1 MNKTKIIVVEDN
13 IVYCE
18 YVCNMLSREGYRNMK
33 AYHLSTAKKHLQQ
46 ATDND
51 IVVADL
57 RLPDGSGIDLLCWM
71 RKEGKMQPFIIM
83 TDYAEVNTAVE
94 SMKLGSIDYIPK
106 QLVEDKLVPLIRSIL
121 KERQA
126 GQRRMPV
133 FARDGSAFQKIMH
146 RIRLV
151 AATDMSVMIF
161 GENGTGKEHI
171 AHLLHDKSKR
181 AGKPFVAVDCG
192 SLSKELAPSA
202 FFGHVKGAFT
212 GADNA
217 KKGYFHEA
225 EGGTL
230 FLDEVGNLALE
241 TQQMLLRAIQERRYR
256 PVGDK
261 ADRNFNVRIIAAT
274 NEDLEVSVN
283 EKRFRQ
289 DLLYRLHDFGIT
301 VPPLRDCQ
309 EDIMPLAEFFREIAN
324 NELEC
329 KVSGFSSEARKA
341 LLTHS
346 WPGNVREL
354 RQKIMDVTLEDGL
367 KRLPG
372 VDVSKNGGISYMG
385 KPISQFNIEGM
396 DLLGGKYNLATR
408 NIPADYVTNVEIV
421 RNHHS
426 RRVEKDVPSNEVSM
440 NIKLSNKAKFKPF
453 GQEEAG
459 AGYMED
465 GDDRLQALLGL
476 TGMMFTNKFQTIC
489 SVKGGNYKGFARAD
503 MYDHFGGSDVSTRAT
518 SLFGGFDGGAP
529 PQGQY
534 LYQRNGMATVNGIL
548 RTDSFTTM
556 KVNADYCYHRA
567 THDISQSTTYL
578 ADGGDYV
585 NVSEQTSPLTK
596 IHLPKLS
603 MNYLKNADRV
613 YLSETF
619 VLKGKFEQ
627 NEGDVVAN
635 QQSVEQ
641 RRKTSSFE
649 LGNELFWMG
658 RTEKGARRHVHANVS
673 FKRTPTLR
681 LSFSQDG
688 TDYGQTAQSSTLS
701 MNVGSSFQIPIGKSF
716 RLNLP
721 VSVSAMYDD
730 LETYRMATGDQN
742 DIRGWAFTP
751 TLNPG
756 FEIHSKNRRFYL
768 SAGIGAALKGL
779 YYNKLNY
786 TKPVLNPSMGINYT
800 FSANSKLSFST
811 GYTTSI
817 GDMMTLL
824 TEPMQVD
831 YRSVRTSS
839 GIIGESNTW
848 HTSGDWKWQLP
859 MQYFTLSLAATHSEG
874 KQNTLTSQSVSGIDV
889 SSTAL
894 LRDSRSRSTSFSAS
908 VTKNIPTLFA
918 KLGADGS
925 YSFGSGE
932 QAISSSMGGGQEE
945 ATVIDTRTN
954 SYALHGNATITPV
967 PWLELRYDIN
977 YGWSR
982 SRYSEESNTTTSLT
996 HSGAVHIFPI
1006 ATLDLSL
1013 DYDHV
1018 RRQLTA
1024 DQYKRMSLFNA
1035 SAQYKWKRLVLR
1047 LELDNLLNQR
1057 HYAYTIFNGINTY
1070 TYDYALCGRTALLR
1084 ATFKL

>member
-1 MNKTKIIVVEDN
+1 MVLAVHASAQMRVTGRV
-13 IVYCE
+13 
-18 YVCNMLSREGYRNMK
+18 
-33 AYHLSTAKKHLQQ
+33 
-46 ATDND
+46 
-51 IVVADL
+51 
-57 RLPDGSGIDLLCWM
+57 IDLQN
-71 RKEGKMQPFIIM
+71 KPVSDVI
-83 TDYAEVNTAVE
+83 V
-94 SMKLGSIDYIPK
+94 
-106 QLVEDKLVPLIRSIL
+106 KLVSGSKTLAFTSTNAKGEYSLELKNAPSGEVSLQFTHISYEKESERLTFKEKAVKVDMVLTPKAVSL
-121 KERQA
+121 KE
-126 GQRRMPV
+126 V
-133 FARDGSAFQKIMH
+133 T
-146 RIRLV
+146 V
-151 AATDMSVMIF
+151 
-161 GENGTGKEHI
+161 
-171 AHLLHDKSKR
+171 
-181 AGKPFVAVDCG
+181 KPD
-192 SLSKELAPSA
+192 P
-202 FFGHVKGAFT
+202 
-212 GADNA
+212 
-217 KKGYFHEA
+217 
-225 EGGTL
+225 
-230 FLDEVGNLALE
+230 
-241 TQQMLLRAIQERRYR
+241 
-256 PVGDK
+256 
-261 ADRNFNVRIIAAT
+261 
-274 NEDLEVSVN
+274 
-283 EKRFRQ
+283 
-289 DLLYRLHDFGIT
+289 
-301 VPPLRDCQ
+301 
-309 EDIMPLAEFFREIAN
+309 
-324 NELEC
+324 
-329 KVSGFSSEARKA
+329 
-341 LLTHS
+341 
-346 WPGNVREL
+346 L
-354 RQKIMDVTLEDGL
+354 RQKGDTLSHNLASFLGKGDVTLEDGL

-372 VDVSKNGGISYMG
+372 VDVSQNGGISYMG

-503 MYDHFGGSDVSTRAT
+503 MFDHFGGSDVSTRAT

-534 LYQRNGMATVNGIL
+534 LYQRNGMATLNGIL

-556 KVNADYCYHRA
+556 KVNADYSYHRA

-578 ADGGDYV
+578 AEGGNYV
-585 NVSEQTSPLTK
+585 TVSEQTSPITK

-603 MNYLKNADRV
+603 VNYLKNADRV

-619 VLKGKFEQ
+619 VLKGKFEE
-627 NEGDVVAN
+627 NEGDVIVNGAL
-635 QQSVEQ
+635 VEQ
-641 RRKTSSFE
+641 GRKTSSFE
-649 LGNELFWMG
+649 VGNELFWMG

-673 FKRTPTLR
+673 FRRTPTLR
-681 LSFSQDG
+681 LSFNSLPYG
-688 TDYGQTAQSSTLS
+688 GRLEGAYGQTAQSSTLS

-730 LETYRMATGDQN
+730 LETYRTANGEMN

-756 FEIHSKNRRFYL
+756 FEIHSRNRRFYL

-779 YYNKLNY
+779 YYNRRNSESHPSSLEDGRVVTEEGKANKLNY

-824 TEPMQVD
+824 TEAMQVD

-859 MQYFTLSLAATHSEG
+859 MQYFTLSLAASHSEG

-894 LRDSRSRSTSFSAS
+894 LRDSRSRSTSFSIAA
-908 VTKNIPTLFA
+908 TKNIPSLFA

-932 QAISSSMGGGQEE
+932 QAISSSMGGGQEG

-982 SRYSEESNTTTSLT
+982 SRYSEESNTTTSLS

-1006 ATLDLSL
+1006 AALDLSL

-1024 DQYKRMSLFNA
+1024 DQYKHMSLFNA
-1035 SAQYKWKRLVLR
+1035 SAQYKWKQCVLR
-1047 LELDNLLNQR
+1047 LELTNLLNQR
-1057 HYAYTIFNGINTY
+1057 SYSYTIFNGINTY
-1070 TYDYALCGRTALLR
+1070 TYDYTLCGRTAILR

>member
-1 MNKTKIIVVEDN
+1 MVLAVHASAQMRVTGRV
-13 IVYCE
+13 
-18 YVCNMLSREGYRNMK
+18 
-33 AYHLSTAKKHLQQ
+33 
-46 ATDND
+46 
-51 IVVADL
+51 
-57 RLPDGSGIDLLCWM
+57 IDLQNKPVSDVIVKMVSGTKTLAFTSTNAKGEYALELKSAPNGEVSLQFTHISYE
-71 RKEGKMQPFIIM
+71 KESERL
-83 TDYAEVNTAVE
+83 T
-94 SMKLGSIDYIPK
+94 
-106 QLVEDKLVPLIRSIL
+106 L
-121 KERQA
+121 KERLTK
-126 GQRRMPV
+126 V
-133 FARDGSAFQKIMH
+133 
-146 RIRLV
+146 
-151 AATDMSVMIF
+151 DMVL
-161 GENGTGKEHI
+161 TPK
-171 AHLLHDKSKR
+171 
-181 AGKPFVAVDCG
+181 
-192 SLSKELAPSA
+192 
-202 FFGHVKGAFT
+202 
-212 GADNA
+212 
-217 KKGYFHEA
+217 
-225 EGGTL
+225 
-230 FLDEVGNLALE
+230 
-241 TQQMLLRAIQERRYR
+241 
-256 PVGDK
+256 
-261 ADRNFNVRIIAAT
+261 
-274 NEDLEVSVN
+274 EVSLKEV
-283 EKRFRQ
+283 
-289 DLLYRLHDFGIT
+289 T
-301 VPPLRDCQ
+301 VKPDP
-309 EDIMPLAEFFREIAN
+309 
-324 NELEC
+324 
-329 KVSGFSSEARKA
+329 
-341 LLTHS
+341 
-346 WPGNVREL
+346 L
-354 RQKIMDVTLEDGL
+354 RQKGDTLSHNLASFLGKGDVTLEDGL

-372 VDVSKNGGISYMG
+372 VDVSQNGGISYMG

-408 NIPADYVTNVEIV
+408 NIPADYVTQVEIV

-465 GDDRLQALLGL
+465 GNDKLQALLGL

-503 MYDHFGGSDVSTRAT
+503 MFDHFGGSDVSTRAT

-529 PQGQY
+529 PQGEY
-534 LYQRNGMATVNGIL
+534 LYQRNGMATLNGIL

-556 KVNADYCYHRA
+556 KVNADYSYHRA

-578 ADGGDYV
+578 AEGGNYV
-585 NVSEQTSPLTK
+585 TVSEQTSPITK

-603 MNYLKNADRV
+603 VNYLKNADRV

-635 QQSVEQ
+635 GALVAQ

-649 LGNELFWMG
+649 VGNELFWMG

-681 LSFSQDG
+681 LSFVSDG
-688 TDYGQTAQSSTLS
+688 NGYGQTAQSSTLS
-701 MNVGSSFQIPIGKSF
+701 MNVGSSFQIPIGKTF

-730 LETYRMATGDQN
+730 VETNREAPHSAPEGATIDSQQGNVSPSGDERGAS
-742 DIRGWAFTP
+742 IRGWAFTP

-756 FEIHSKNRRFYL
+756 FEIHSRNRRFYL

-848 HTSGDWKWQLP
+848 HTSGEWKWQLP
-859 MQYFTLSLAATHSEG
+859 MQYFTLSLAANHSEG

-908 VTKNIPTLFA
+908 VTKNIPSLFA

-932 QAISSSMGGGQEE
+932 QAVNE
-945 ATVIDTRTN
+945 TVIDTRSN

-982 SRYSEESNTTTSLT
+982 SRYSEERNTTTSLT
-996 HSGAVHIFPI
+996 HSGAIHVFPI

-1018 RRQLTA
+1018 RRQLTT
-1024 DQYKRMSLFNA
+1024 DQYKHMSLFNA

-1070 TYDYALCGRTALLR
+1070 TYDYTLCGRTVMLR

>member
-1 MNKTKIIVVEDN
+1 MQRLLYIILYIALTVHASAQVR
-13 IVYCE
+13 VTGR
-18 YVCNMLSREGYRNMK
+18 V
-33 AYHLSTAKKHLQQ
+33 
-46 ATDND
+46 
-51 IVVADL
+51 
-57 RLPDGSGIDLLCWM
+57 IDLQNKPVNDVIVKMVIGTKTLAFTSTNAKGEYALEVKSAPTGEVTLQFNHISYE
-71 RKEGKMQPFIIM
+71 KESERV
-83 TDYAEVNTAVE
+83 T
-94 SMKLGSIDYIPK
+94 
-106 QLVEDKLVPLIRSIL
+106 L
-121 KERQA
+121 KER
-126 GQRRMPV
+126 V
-133 FARDGSAFQKIMH
+133 TK
-146 RIRLV
+146 V
-151 AATDMSVMIF
+151 
-161 GENGTGKEHI
+161 N
-171 AHLLHDKSKR
+171 
-181 AGKPFVAVDCG
+181 
-192 SLSKELAPSA
+192 
-202 FFGHVKGAFT
+202 
-212 GADNA
+212 
-217 KKGYFHEA
+217 
-225 EGGTL
+225 
-230 FLDEVGNLALE
+230 
-241 TQQMLLRAIQERRYR
+241 MLLTM
-256 PVGDK
+256 K
-261 ADRNFNVRIIAAT
+261 RIS
-274 NEDLEVSVN
+274 LKEV
-283 EKRFRQ
+283 
-289 DLLYRLHDFGIT
+289 T
-301 VPPLRDCQ
+301 VKPD
-309 EDIMPLAEFFREIAN
+309 M
-324 NELEC
+324 
-329 KVSGFSSEARKA
+329 
-341 LLTHS
+341 
-346 WPGNVREL
+346 L
-354 RQKIMDVTLEDGL
+354 RQKGDTLSHNLASFLGKGDVTLEDGL

-396 DLLGGKYNLATR
+396 DLLGGKYNLATQ

-465 GDDRLQALLGL
+465 GNDKLQALLGL
-476 TGMMFTNKFQTIC
+476 TGIMFTNKFQTIC

-529 PQGQY
+529 PQGKY
-534 LYQRNGMATVNGIL
+534 LYQRNGMATLNGIL

-556 KVNADYCYHRA
+556 KVNADYSYHRA

-578 ADGGDYV
+578 AEGGNYV
-585 NVSEQTSPLTK
+585 TVSEQTSPLTK

-603 MNYLKNADRV
+603 VNYLKNADRV

-619 VLKGKFEQ
+619 VLKGKFEE
-627 NEGDVVAN
+627 NEGNVVAN
-635 QQSVEQ
+635 GSLVEQ

-649 LGNELFWMG
+649 VGNELFWMG
-658 RTEKGARRHVHANVS
+658 RTEKGARRHVHASVS
-673 FKRTPTLR
+673 FRRTPTLR

-721 VSVSAMYDD
+721 VRVSAMYDD
-730 LETYRMATGDQN
+730 LETYRTATGEMN

-756 FEIHSKNRRFYL
+756 FEIHSRNRRFYL

-779 YYNKLNY
+779 YYNRRNSESHPSSLEDGRVVTEEGKANKLNY

-817 GDMMTLL
+817 GDMMMLL

-831 YRSVRTSS
+831 YRTVRTSS

-859 MQYFTLSLAATHSEG
+859 MQYFTLSLAASHSEG

-894 LRDSRSRSTSFSAS
+894 LRDSRSRSTNFYVSS
-908 VTKNIPTLFA
+908 TKNFPSLFA
-918 KLGADGS
+918 KLGADATYG
-925 YSFGSGE
+925 FGDSE
-932 QAISSSMGGGQEE
+932 QAITSTEGAADIIKIRS
-945 ATVIDTRTN
+945 TN
-954 SYALHGNATITPV
+954 YNLHGNAAVTPV
-967 PWLELRYDIN
+967 PWLELRYDIR
-977 YGWSR
+977 YGWLR
-982 SRYSEESNTTTSLT
+982 SCYSEESNTTTSLT
-996 HSGAVHIFPI
+996 HSGAVHVFPI

-1018 RRQLTA
+1018 RRQITT
-1024 DQYKRMSLFNA
+1024 DQYKNMSLFNA
-1035 SAQYKWKRLVLR
+1035 SAQFKFRQCVLR
-1047 LELDNLLNQR
+1047 LELTNLLNQCS
-1057 HYAYTIFNGINTY
+1057 YAYTVFDGINTY
-1070 TYDYALCGRTALLR
+1070 SYDYGLCGRTGMLR
-1084 ATFKL
+1084 VIYKL

>member
-1 MNKTKIIVVEDN
+1 MKRLLYIISYVV
-13 IVYCE
+13 
-18 YVCNMLSREGYRNMK
+18 L
-33 AYHLSTAKKHLQQ
+33 AASTSAQVKVTGRVIDLQQ
-46 ATDND
+46 KPVSDV
-51 IVVADL
+51 IV
-57 RLPDGSGIDLLCWM
+57 
-71 RKEGKMQPFIIM
+71 
-83 TDYAEVNTAVE
+83 
-94 SMKLGSIDYIPK
+94 
-106 QLVEDKLVPLIRSIL
+106 KLVSGTKTLAFTSSNAQGVYSLEVKNAPTGEVTLQFTHISYEKESERLTFKEKAVKVDMVLTPKAVSL
-121 KERQA
+121 KE
-126 GQRRMPV
+126 V
-133 FARDGSAFQKIMH
+133 T
-146 RIRLV
+146 V
-151 AATDMSVMIF
+151 
-161 GENGTGKEHI
+161 
-171 AHLLHDKSKR
+171 
-181 AGKPFVAVDCG
+181 KPD
-192 SLSKELAPSA
+192 P
-202 FFGHVKGAFT
+202 
-212 GADNA
+212 
-217 KKGYFHEA
+217 
-225 EGGTL
+225 
-230 FLDEVGNLALE
+230 
-241 TQQMLLRAIQERRYR
+241 
-256 PVGDK
+256 
-261 ADRNFNVRIIAAT
+261 
-274 NEDLEVSVN
+274 
-283 EKRFRQ
+283 
-289 DLLYRLHDFGIT
+289 
-301 VPPLRDCQ
+301 
-309 EDIMPLAEFFREIAN
+309 
-324 NELEC
+324 
-329 KVSGFSSEARKA
+329 
-341 LLTHS
+341 
-346 WPGNVREL
+346 L
-354 RQKIMDVTLEDGL
+354 RQKGDTLSHNLASFLGKGDVTLEDGL

-372 VDVSKNGGISYMG
+372 VDVSQNGGISYMG

-396 DLLGGKYNLATR
+396 DLLGGKYNLTTR

-529 PQGQY
+529 PQGEY
-534 LYQRNGMATVNGIL
+534 LYQRNGMATLNGIL

-556 KVNADYCYHRA
+556 KVNADYSYHRA
-567 THDISQSTTYL
+567 THDISQSSTYM
-578 ADGGDYV
+578 AGTGDYV
-585 NVSEQTSPLTK
+585 TVSEQTSPLTR

-603 MNYLKNADRV
+603 VNYLKNADRV

-627 NEGDVVAN
+627 NEGDVLAN
-635 QQSVEQ
+635 GSLVEQ

-649 LGNELFWMG
+649 VGNDLFWMG
-658 RTEKGARRHVHANVS
+658 RTKKGAHQHVHANVS
-673 FKRTPTLR
+673 FKRTPMLR
-681 LSFSQDG
+681 LSFGLTPSPSPTGEGSQSP
-688 TDYGQTAQSSTLS
+688 TAYGQTAQSSTLS

-730 LETYRMATGDQN
+730 LETYRTATGEMN

-756 FEIHSKNRRFYL
+756 FEIHSKNRRLYL

-786 TKPVLNPSMGINYT
+786 TKLVFNPSMGINYT

-831 YRSVRTSS
+831 YRTVRTSS
-839 GIIGESNTW
+839 GIIGESNSW
-848 HTSGDWKWQLP
+848 NTSGEWKWQLP
-859 MQYFTLSLAATHSEG
+859 MQFFTLNLAASHSEG
-874 KQNTLTSQSVSGIDV
+874 KQNTLISQSVSDINI
-889 SSTAL
+889 SSTSL

-908 VTKNIPTLFA
+908 VTKNIPSLFA

-932 QAISSSMGGGQEE
+932 QAVDEN
-945 ATVIDTRTN
+945 VINTRSN
-954 SYALHGNATITPV
+954 SYALHGNIAITPV
-967 PWLELRYDIN
+967 PWLELRYDIRSTYSRMQSKN
-977 YGWSR
+977 YGWSQT
-982 SRYSEESNTTTSLT
+982 RYSDENNATNSLS
-996 HSGAVHIFPI
+996 HSGAIHLFPI
-1006 ATLDLSL
+1006 SALDLSL

-1018 RRQLTA
+1018 RRQFTA
-1024 DQYKRMSLFNA
+1024 DQYKNMSLFNA
-1035 SAQYKWKRLVLR
+1035 SAQYKLKRLVLR

-1057 HYAYTIFNGINTY
+1057 NYAYTIFNGINTY
-1070 TYDYALCGRTALLR
+1070 TYNYALCSRTIMFH

>member
-1 MNKTKIIVVEDN
+1 MKRLLYIVLY
-13 IVYCE
+13 IVLA
-18 YVCNMLSREGYRNMK
+18 VHASAQVKVTGRVID
-33 AYHLSTAKKHLQQ
+33 LQQ
-46 ATDND
+46 KPVSDV
-51 IVVADL
+51 IVKMVSGSKTLAFTSSNAKGEYGL
-57 RLPDGSGIDLLCWM
+57 ELKNAPSGEVSLQFTHISYEKESERL
-71 RKEGKMQPFIIM
+71 
-83 TDYAEVNTAVE
+83 T
-94 SMKLGSIDYIPK
+94 
-106 QLVEDKLVPLIRSIL
+106 L
-121 KERQA
+121 KERTMKVDMVLTPKA
-126 GQRRMPV
+126 VSLKEVTVKPDPLRQRG
-133 FARDGSAFQKIMH
+133 D
-146 RIRLV
+146 
-151 AATDMSVMIF
+151 T
-161 GENGTGKEHI
+161 
-171 AHLLHDKSKR
+171 
-181 AGKPFVAVDCG
+181 
-192 SLSKELAPSA
+192 LS
-202 FFGHVKGAFT
+202 H
-212 GADNA
+212 
-217 KKGYFHEA
+217 
-225 EGGTL
+225 
-230 FLDEVGNLALE
+230 NLASFL
-241 TQQMLLRAIQERRYR
+241 
-256 PVGDK
+256 GK
-261 ADRNFNVRIIAAT
+261 
-274 NEDLEVSVN
+274 
-283 EKRFRQ
+283 
-289 DLLYRLHDFGIT
+289 G
-301 VPPLRDCQ
+301 
-309 EDIMPLAEFFREIAN
+309 
-324 NELEC
+324 
-329 KVSGFSSEARKA
+329 
-341 LLTHS
+341 
-346 WPGNVREL
+346 
-354 RQKIMDVTLEDGL
+354 DVTLEDGL

-372 VDVSKNGGISYMG
+372 VDVSQNGGISYMG

-408 NIPADYVTNVEIV
+408 NIPADYVTQVEIV

-440 NIKLSNKAKFKPF
+440 NIKLSNKAKLKPF

-459 AGYMED
+459 TGYMED

-476 TGMMFTNKFQTIC
+476 TGMMFTNKFQAIC

-529 PQGQY
+529 PQGEY
-534 LYQRNGMATVNGIL
+534 LYQRNGMATLNGIL

-556 KVNADYCYHRA
+556 KVNADYSYHRA

-578 ADGGDYV
+578 AEGGNYV
-585 NVSEQTSPLTK
+585 TVSEQTSPITK

-603 MNYLKNADRV
+603 VNYLKNADRV

-619 VLKGKFEQ
+619 VLKGKFEE

-635 QQSVEQ
+635 GSLVEQ

-649 LGNELFWMG
+649 VGNDLFWMG
-658 RTEKGARRHVHANVS
+658 RTEKGARRHVHASVS
-673 FKRTPTLR
+673 FRRTPTLR

-730 LETYRMATGDQN
+730 LETYRTATGEMN

-756 FEIHSKNRRFYL
+756 FEIHSRNRRFYL

-859 MQYFTLSLAATHSEG
+859 MQYFTLSLAASHSEG

-932 QAISSSMGGGQEE
+932 QAIFSSMGGGQEE

-977 YGWSR
+977 YGWSQ
-982 SRYSEESNTTTSLT
+982 SRYSDERNTTTSLS
-996 HSGAVHIFPI
+996 HSGAIHIFPI
-1006 ATLDLSL
+1006 AALDLSL

-1018 RRQLTA
+1018 RRQLTT
-1024 DQYKRMSLFNA
+1024 DQYKHMSLFNA

-1070 TYDYALCGRTALLR
+1070 TYDYTLCGRTIMMK

>member
-1 MNKTKIIVVEDN
+1 MKRLLYIILYVVLAASASAQVKVTGRVID
-13 IVYCE
+13 
-18 YVCNMLSREGYRNMK
+18 
-33 AYHLSTAKKHLQQ
+33 LQQ
-46 ATDND
+46 KPVSDV
-51 IVVADL
+51 IVKLVSGSKTLAFTSSNAKGVYSLEVKNAPTGDVTLQFTHISYEKESERVTL
-57 RLPDGSGIDLLCWM
+57 RDKVSKVDMILTPKSISLKEVTVKPDLL
-71 RKEGKMQPFIIM
+71 
-83 TDYAEVNTAVE
+83 
-94 SMKLGSIDYIPK
+94 
-106 QLVEDKLVPLIRSIL
+106 
-121 KERQA
+121 RQR
-126 GQRRMPV
+126 G
-133 FARDGSAFQKIMH
+133 D
-146 RIRLV
+146 
-151 AATDMSVMIF
+151 T
-161 GENGTGKEHI
+161 
-171 AHLLHDKSKR
+171 
-181 AGKPFVAVDCG
+181 
-192 SLSKELAPSA
+192 LS
-202 FFGHVKGAFT
+202 H
-212 GADNA
+212 
-217 KKGYFHEA
+217 
-225 EGGTL
+225 
-230 FLDEVGNLALE
+230 NLASFL
-241 TQQMLLRAIQERRYR
+241 
-256 PVGDK
+256 GK
-261 ADRNFNVRIIAAT
+261 
-274 NEDLEVSVN
+274 
-283 EKRFRQ
+283 
-289 DLLYRLHDFGIT
+289 
-301 VPPLRDCQ
+301 C
-309 EDIMPLAEFFREIAN
+309 
-324 NELEC
+324 
-329 KVSGFSSEARKA
+329 
-341 LLTHS
+341 
-346 WPGNVREL
+346 
-354 RQKIMDVTLEDGL
+354 DVTLEDGL

-372 VDVSKNGGISYMG
+372 VDVTTSGAISYMG
-385 KPISQFNIEGM
+385 KPISQFNIEGLDM
-396 DLLGGKYNLATR
+396 LGGKYNLATR
-408 NIPADYVTNVEIV
+408 NIPVDYVTQVEIV

-465 GDDRLQALLGL
+465 GNDKLQALLGL

-529 PQGQY
+529 PQGEY
-534 LYQRNGMATVNGIL
+534 LYQRNGMATLNGIL

-556 KVNADYCYHRA
+556 KVNADYSYHRA

-578 ADGGDYV
+578 AEGGNYV
-585 NVSEQTSPLTK
+585 TVSEQTSPLTK

-603 MNYLKNADRV
+603 VNYLKNADRV

-619 VLKGKFEQ
+619 VLKGKFEE

-635 QQSVEQ
+635 GSLVEQ

-649 LGNELFWMG
+649 VGNELFWMG
-658 RTEKGARRHVHANVS
+658 RTEKGARRHVHASVS
-673 FKRTPTLR
+673 FRRTPTLR

-701 MNVGSSFQIPIGKSF
+701 MNVGSSFNIPIGKSF

-730 LETYRMATGDQN
+730 LETYRTATGEMN

-756 FEIHSKNRRFYL
+756 FEIHSRNRRFYL

-779 YYNKLNY
+779 YYNRRNSESHPSSLEDGRVVTEEGKANKLNY

-800 FSANSKLSFST
+800 FSANSKLQFST
-811 GYTTSI
+811 GYTTQI

-831 YRSVRTSS
+831 YRTVRTSS

-859 MQYFTLSLAATHSEG
+859 MQYFTLSLAASHSEG
-874 KQNTLTSQSVSGIDV
+874 RQNTLTSQSVSGIDV

-894 LRDSRSRSTSFSAS
+894 LRDIRSRSTNFSAS
-908 VTKNIPTLFA
+908 VTKNIPSIFA

-932 QAISSSMGGGQEE
+932 QAVDE
-945 ATVIDTRTN
+945 TVIDTRTN

-1006 ATLDLSL
+1006 VALDLSL

-1024 DQYKRMSLFNA
+1024 DQYKHMSLFNA
-1035 SAQYKWKRLVLR
+1035 SAQYKWKQCVLR
-1047 LELDNLLNQR
+1047 LELTNLLNQR
-1057 HYAYTIFNGINTY
+1057 SYSYTVFDGINTY
-1070 TYDYALCGRTALLR
+1070 TYDYGLCGRTVMLR

>member
-1 MNKTKIIVVEDN
+1 M
-13 IVYCE
+13 
-18 YVCNMLSREGYRNMK
+18 
-33 AYHLSTAKKHLQQ
+33 Q
-46 ATDND
+46 
-51 IVVADL
+51 
-57 RLPDGSGIDLLCWM
+57 RLL
-71 RKEGKMQPFIIM
+71 FIILYIALAVHASAQVRVTGRVIDSQNKPVRDVIVKM
-83 TDYAEVNTAVE
+83 VSGTKTLTFTSTNAKGEYALEVKSAPMGEVTLLFNHISYEKE
-94 SMKLGSIDYIPK
+94 SER
-106 QLVEDKLVPLIRSIL
+106 VTL
-121 KERQA
+121 KEREA
-126 GQRRMPV
+126 KV
-133 FARDGSAFQKIMH
+133 
-146 RIRLV
+146 
-151 AATDMSVMIF
+151 DMQLTPKAVSL
-161 GENGTGKEHI
+161 KE
-171 AHLLHDKSKR
+171 
-181 AGKPFVAVDCG
+181 VTV
-192 SLSKELAPSA
+192 
-202 FFGHVKGAFT
+202 
-212 GADNA
+212 
-217 KKGYFHEA
+217 
-225 EGGTL
+225 
-230 FLDEVGNLALE
+230 
-241 TQQMLLRAIQERRYR
+241 R
-256 PVGDK
+256 PD
-261 ADRNFNVRIIAAT
+261 
-274 NEDLEVSVN
+274 
-283 EKRFRQ
+283 
-289 DLLYRLHDFGIT
+289 
-301 VPPLRDCQ
+301 P
-309 EDIMPLAEFFREIAN
+309 
-324 NELEC
+324 
-329 KVSGFSSEARKA
+329 
-341 LLTHS
+341 
-346 WPGNVREL
+346 L
-354 RQKIMDVTLEDGL
+354 RQKGDTLSHNLASFLGKGDVTLEDGL

-408 NIPADYVTNVEIV
+408 NIPVDYVTNVEIV

-453 GQEEAG
+453 GQEEVG

-465 GDDRLQALLGL
+465 GNDKLQALLGL
-476 TGMMFTNKFQTIC
+476 TGMMFTNKFQTTC
-489 SVKGGNYKGFARAD
+489 SVKGGNYKGFARTD
-503 MYDHFGGSDVSTRAT
+503 MYDHFGGSDVSTCAT

-556 KVNADYCYHRA
+556 KVNADYSYHRA
-567 THDISQSTTYL
+567 THDISQRTTYL
-578 ADGGDYV
+578 ANGGDYV
-585 NVSEQTSPLTK
+585 TVSEQTSPMTK

-603 MNYLKNADRV
+603 VNYLKNADRV

-635 QQSVEQ
+635 GSLVEQ
-641 RRKTSSFE
+641 RRKTSTFE
-649 LGNELFWMG
+649 VGNEFFWMG

-681 LSFSQDG
+681 LSFVSDG
-688 TDYGQTAQSSTLS
+688 NGYGQTARSSTLS
-701 MNVGSSFQIPIGKSF
+701 VNVGSSFQIPIGSSF

-730 LETYRMATGDQN
+730 LETERCGEFGIRNSGVGDLKSPPTDRN
-742 DIRGWAFTP
+742 DVRGWAFTP

-786 TKPVLNPSMGINYT
+786 TKPVLNPSMGIDYT

-839 GIIGESNTW
+839 GIIGESNIW
-848 HTSGDWKWQLP
+848 RTSGEWKWQLP

-894 LRDSRSRSTSFSAS
+894 LRDSHSRSTSFSVAAS
-908 VTKNIPTLFA
+908 KNIPSLFA
-918 KLGADGS
+918 KLGANGS
-925 YSFGSGE
+925 YSFGSDE
-932 QAISSSMGGGQEE
+932 QAVNES
-945 ATVIDTRTN
+945 VVDTRTN
-954 SYALHGNATITPV
+954 SYALHGNATVTPV

-982 SRYSEESNTTTSLT
+982 SRYSEKSNTTTSRS

-1006 ATLDLSL
+1006 ASLDLSL
-1013 DYDHV
+1013 DYEHV

-1024 DQYKRMSLFNA
+1024 DQFKRMSLFNA
-1035 SAQYKWKRLVLR
+1035 SAQYKRKRLVLR

-1057 HYAYTIFNGINTY
+1057 RYAYTLFNGINTY
-1070 TYDYALCGRTALLR
+1070 TYDYTLCGRTVVVR

>member
-1 MNKTKIIVVEDN
+1 M
-13 IVYCE
+13 
-18 YVCNMLSREGYRNMK
+18 
-33 AYHLSTAKKHLQQ
+33 Q
-46 ATDND
+46 
-51 IVVADL
+51 
-57 RLPDGSGIDLLCWM
+57 RLL
-71 RKEGKMQPFIIM
+71 FIILYIALAVHASAQVRVTGRVIDSQNKPVRDVIVKM
-83 TDYAEVNTAVE
+83 VSGTKTLTFTSTNAKGEYALEVKSAPMGEVTLLFNHISYEKE
-94 SMKLGSIDYIPK
+94 SER
-106 QLVEDKLVPLIRSIL
+106 VTL
-121 KERQA
+121 KER
-126 GQRRMPV
+126 
-133 FARDGSAFQKIMH
+133 
-146 RIRLV
+146 V
-151 AATDMSVMIF
+151 AKVDMQLTPKAVSL
-161 GENGTGKEHI
+161 KE
-171 AHLLHDKSKR
+171 
-181 AGKPFVAVDCG
+181 VTV
-192 SLSKELAPSA
+192 
-202 FFGHVKGAFT
+202 
-212 GADNA
+212 
-217 KKGYFHEA
+217 
-225 EGGTL
+225 
-230 FLDEVGNLALE
+230 
-241 TQQMLLRAIQERRYR
+241 R
-256 PVGDK
+256 PD
-261 ADRNFNVRIIAAT
+261 
-274 NEDLEVSVN
+274 
-283 EKRFRQ
+283 
-289 DLLYRLHDFGIT
+289 
-301 VPPLRDCQ
+301 P
-309 EDIMPLAEFFREIAN
+309 
-324 NELEC
+324 
-329 KVSGFSSEARKA
+329 
-341 LLTHS
+341 
-346 WPGNVREL
+346 L
-354 RQKIMDVTLEDGL
+354 RQKGDTLSHNLASFLGKGDVTLEDGL

-408 NIPADYVTNVEIV
+408 NIPVDYVTNVEIV

-453 GQEEAG
+453 GQEEVG

-465 GDDRLQALLGL
+465 GNDKLQALLGL
-476 TGMMFTNKFQTIC
+476 TGMMFTNKFQTTC
-489 SVKGGNYKGFARAD
+489 SVKGGNYKGFARTD
-503 MYDHFGGSDVSTRAT
+503 MYDHFGGSDVSTCAT

-556 KVNADYCYHRA
+556 KVNADYSYHRA
-567 THDISQSTTYL
+567 THDISQRTTYL
-578 ADGGDYV
+578 ANGGDYV
-585 NVSEQTSPLTK
+585 TVSEQTSPMTK

-603 MNYLKNADRV
+603 VNYLKNADRV

-635 QQSVEQ
+635 GSLVEQ
-641 RRKTSSFE
+641 RRKTSTFE
-649 LGNELFWMG
+649 VGNEFFWMG

-681 LSFSQDG
+681 LSFVSDG
-688 TDYGQTAQSSTLS
+688 NGYGQTAQSSTLS
-701 MNVGSSFQIPIGKSF
+701 VNVGSSFQIPIGSSF

-730 LETYRMATGDQN
+730 LEAERCGEFGVRNSGVGDLKSPPTDRN
-742 DIRGWAFTP
+742 NVRGWAFTP

-786 TKPVLNPSMGINYT
+786 TKPVLNPSMGIDYT

-848 HTSGDWKWQLP
+848 RTSGEWKWQLP

-874 KQNTLTSQSVSGIDV
+874 KRNTLTSQSVSGIDV

-894 LRDSRSRSTSFSAS
+894 LRDSHSRSTSFSVAAS
-908 VTKNIPTLFA
+908 KNIPSLFA
-918 KLGADGS
+918 KLGADGR
-925 YSFGSGE
+925 YSFGSDE
-932 QAISSSMGGGQEE
+932 QAVNEN
-945 ATVIDTRTN
+945 VVDTRTN
-954 SYALHGNATITPV
+954 SYALHGNASVTPV

-982 SRYSEESNTTTSLT
+982 SRYSEKSNTTTSRS

-1006 ATLDLSL
+1006 ASLDLSL
-1013 DYDHV
+1013 DYEHV

-1024 DQYKRMSLFNA
+1024 DQFKRMSLFNA
-1035 SAQYKWKRLVLR
+1035 TAQYKRKRLVLR

-1057 HYAYTIFNGINTY
+1057 HYAYTLFNGINTY
-1070 TYDYALCGRTALLR
+1070 TYDYTLCGRTVVVR

>member
-1 MNKTKIIVVEDN
+1 MKRLLYIILYVVLAASASAQVKVTGRVID
-13 IVYCE
+13 
-18 YVCNMLSREGYRNMK
+18 
-33 AYHLSTAKKHLQQ
+33 LQQ
-46 ATDND
+46 KPVSDV
-51 IVVADL
+51 IV
-57 RLPDGSGIDLLCWM
+57 
-71 RKEGKMQPFIIM
+71 
-83 TDYAEVNTAVE
+83 
-94 SMKLGSIDYIPK
+94 
-106 QLVEDKLVPLIRSIL
+106 KLVSGSKTLAFTSSNAQGVYSLEVKNAPTGEVTLQFTHISYEKESERVTLRDKVSKVDMILTPKSISL
-121 KERQA
+121 KEVTVKPDPLRQR
-126 GQRRMPV
+126 G
-133 FARDGSAFQKIMH
+133 D
-146 RIRLV
+146 
-151 AATDMSVMIF
+151 T
-161 GENGTGKEHI
+161 
-171 AHLLHDKSKR
+171 
-181 AGKPFVAVDCG
+181 
-192 SLSKELAPSA
+192 LS
-202 FFGHVKGAFT
+202 H
-212 GADNA
+212 
-217 KKGYFHEA
+217 
-225 EGGTL
+225 
-230 FLDEVGNLALE
+230 NLASFL
-241 TQQMLLRAIQERRYR
+241 
-256 PVGDK
+256 GK
-261 ADRNFNVRIIAAT
+261 
-274 NEDLEVSVN
+274 
-283 EKRFRQ
+283 
-289 DLLYRLHDFGIT
+289 G
-301 VPPLRDCQ
+301 
-309 EDIMPLAEFFREIAN
+309 
-324 NELEC
+324 
-329 KVSGFSSEARKA
+329 
-341 LLTHS
+341 
-346 WPGNVREL
+346 
-354 RQKIMDVTLEDGL
+354 DVTLEDGL

-372 VDVSKNGGISYMG
+372 VDVSQNGGISYMG

-465 GDDRLQALLGL
+465 GNDKLQALLGL

-529 PQGQY
+529 PQGEY
-534 LYQRNGMATVNGIL
+534 LYQRNGMATLNGIL

-556 KVNADYCYHRA
+556 KVNADYSYHRA

-578 ADGGDYV
+578 AEGGNYAT
-585 NVSEQTSPLTK
+585 VSEQTSPLTK

-603 MNYLKNADRV
+603 VNYLKNADRV

-619 VLKGKFEQ
+619 VLKGKFEE

-635 QQSVEQ
+635 GSLVEQ

-649 LGNELFWMG
+649 VGNELFWMG
-658 RTEKGARRHVHANVS
+658 RTEKGARRHVHASVS
-673 FKRTPTLR
+673 FRRTPTLR

-701 MNVGSSFQIPIGKSF
+701 MNVGSSFNIPIGKSF

-730 LETYRMATGDQN
+730 LETYRTATGEMN

-756 FEIHSKNRRFYL
+756 FEIHSRNRRFYL

-779 YYNKLNY
+779 YYNRRNSESHPSSLEDGRVVTEEGKANKLNY

-800 FSANSKLSFST
+800 FSANSKLQFST
-811 GYTTSI
+811 GYTTQI

-831 YRSVRTSS
+831 YRTVRTSS

-859 MQYFTLSLAATHSEG
+859 MQYFTLSLAASHSEG
-874 KQNTLTSQSVSGIDV
+874 RQNTLTSQSVSGIDV

-894 LRDSRSRSTSFSAS
+894 LRDIRSRSTNFSAS
-908 VTKNIPTLFA
+908 VTKNIPSIFA

-932 QAISSSMGGGQEE
+932 QAVDE
-945 ATVIDTRTN
+945 TVIDTRTN

-1006 ATLDLSL
+1006 VALDLSL

-1024 DQYKRMSLFNA
+1024 DQYKHMSLFNA
-1035 SAQYKWKRLVLR
+1035 SAQYKWKQCVLR
-1047 LELDNLLNQR
+1047 LELTNLLNQR
-1057 HYAYTIFNGINTY
+1057 SYSYTVFDGINTY
-1070 TYDYALCGRTALLR
+1070 TYDYGLCGRTVMLR

>member
-1 MNKTKIIVVEDN
+1 
-13 IVYCE
+13 
-18 YVCNMLSREGYRNMK
+18 
-33 AYHLSTAKKHLQQ
+33 
-46 ATDND
+46 
-51 IVVADL
+51 
-57 RLPDGSGIDLLCWM
+57 
-71 RKEGKMQPFIIM
+71 
-83 TDYAEVNTAVE
+83 
-94 SMKLGSIDYIPK
+94 
-106 QLVEDKLVPLIRSIL
+106 
-121 KERQA
+121 
-126 GQRRMPV
+126 
-133 FARDGSAFQKIMH
+133 
-146 RIRLV
+146 
-151 AATDMSVMIF
+151 
-161 GENGTGKEHI
+161 
-171 AHLLHDKSKR
+171 
-181 AGKPFVAVDCG
+181 
-192 SLSKELAPSA
+192 
-202 FFGHVKGAFT
+202 
-212 GADNA
+212 
-217 KKGYFHEA
+217 
-225 EGGTL
+225 
-230 FLDEVGNLALE
+230 
-241 TQQMLLRAIQERRYR
+241 
-256 PVGDK
+256 
-261 ADRNFNVRIIAAT
+261 
-274 NEDLEVSVN
+274 
-283 EKRFRQ
+283 
-289 DLLYRLHDFGIT
+289 
-301 VPPLRDCQ
+301 
-309 EDIMPLAEFFREIAN
+309 
-324 NELEC
+324 
-329 KVSGFSSEARKA
+329 
-341 LLTHS
+341 
-346 WPGNVREL
+346 
-354 RQKIMDVTLEDGL
+354 
-367 KRLPG
+367 
-372 VDVSKNGGISYMG
+372 
-385 KPISQFNIEGM
+385 
-396 DLLGGKYNLATR
+396 
-408 NIPADYVTNVEIV
+408 
-421 RNHHS
+421 
-426 RRVEKDVPSNEVSM
+426 
-440 NIKLSNKAKFKPF
+440 
-453 GQEEAG
+453 
-459 AGYMED
+459 
-465 GDDRLQALLGL
+465 
-476 TGMMFTNKFQTIC
+476 MMFTNKFQTIC

-534 LYQRNGMATVNGIL
+534 LYQRNGMATLNGIL

-556 KVNADYCYHRA
+556 KVNADYSYHRA

-578 ADGGDYV
+578 ADGGKYV
-585 NVSEQTSPLTK
+585 TVSEQTSPLTK

-603 MNYLKNADRV
+603 VNYLKNADRV
-613 YLSETF
+613 YLSETL

-635 QQSVEQ
+635 GALVEQ

-649 LGNELFWMG
+649 VGNELFWMS
-658 RTEKGARRHVHANVS
+658 RTEKGARRHVHASVS
-673 FKRTPTLR
+673 FRRTPTLR

-730 LETYRMATGDQN
+730 VETNREAPHSAPEGATIDSQQGNVSPSGDERGAS
-742 DIRGWAFTP
+742 IRGWAFTP

-756 FEIHSKNRRFYL
+756 FEIHSRNRRFYL

-779 YYNKLNY
+779 YYNRRNSESHPSSLEDGRVVTEEGKANKLNY
-786 TKPVLNPSMGINYT
+786 TKAASEREQSDACISSAEREQARLIVRPVLNPSMGINYT

-848 HTSGDWKWQLP
+848 HTSGEWKWQLP

-894 LRDSRSRSTSFSAS
+894 LRDSRSRSTSFSVAA
-908 VTKNIPTLFA
+908 TKNIPTLFA

-932 QAISSSMGGGQEE
+932 QAISSSMGGGQEG

-977 YGWSR
+977 YGWSL
-982 SRYSEESNTTTSLT
+982 SRYSEESNTTTSLS

-1006 ATLDLSL
+1006 AALDLSL

-1035 SAQYKWKRLVLR
+1035 SAQYKFKRLVLR

-1070 TYDYALCGRTALLR
+1070 TYDYTLCGRTAMLR